1 MIPFLDIKS
10 INQRYIEQ
18 FQKAQL
24 DIINSGQLMLG
35 PQVQAFEDEFA
46 AYCRVKYCVG
56 VSNGLDAL
64 RLIWL
69 AYIELGK
76 LNPGDEVIVPANTYI
91 ATIMAISQAGLT
103 PVLVEPDIET
113 YNLDITLIEKAITP
127 MTKAICVVH
136 LYGRTCFS
144 DRLSALA
151 NSYKLIIVEDA
162 AQAHGASFNG
172 QRVGSLGEA
181 AGFSFYPGKNLGAIG
196 DAGAVTTNNPDLAE
210 MLKMMR
216 NYGSKQK
223 YYNEVAGYNFRLDE
237 LQAAFLRIK
246 LKDLD
251 TDNEHRRK
259 MAELYDQNIE
269 SISIFKPQHPSNRL
283 EHVWH
288 LYVIRSKQRDKLQI
302 YLNEHG
308 IQTLIHYP
316 IPPHQQKAY
325 KHWNQLSFPITEQI
339 SNEVLSLPISPV
351 LNEEIIQMIIK
362 VISNLELE

>member
-10 INQRYIEQ
+10 INQRYIDQ
-18 FQKAQL
+18 FQKVQL
-24 DIINSGQLMLG
+24 EVINSGQLMLG
-35 PQVQAFEDEFA
+35 PQVQAFENEFA
-46 AYCRVKYCVG
+46 SYCGVKHCVG

-69 AYIELGK
+69 AYIELGI
-76 LNPGDEVIVPANTYI
+76 LSLGDEVIVPANTYI

-103 PVLVEPDIET
+103 PVLVEPDPET
-113 YNLDITLIEKAITP
+113 YNLNIGLIEKAITIN
-127 MTKAICVVH
+127 TKAICVVH
-136 LYGRTCFS
+136 LYGHACFS
-144 DRLSALA
+144 EQLRSLA
-151 NSYKLIIVEDA
+151 KSYKLLIVEDS
-162 AQAHGASFNG
+162 AQAHGASFKG
-172 QRVGSLGEA
+172 QRVGSLGDA

-196 DAGAVTTNNPDLAE
+196 DAGAVTTNNSELAD

-259 MAELYDQNIE
+259 MAELYDQKLAPINI
-269 SISIFKPQHPSNRL
+269 IKPQHPIDRL

-288 LYVIRSKQRDKLQI
+288 LYVIRSNRRDKLQKH
-302 YLNEHG
+302 LNENG

-316 IPPHQQKAY
+316 ISPHKQLAY
-325 KHWNQLSFPITEQI
+325 NQWNQLSFPITEQL

-351 LNEEIIQMIIK
+351 LSEENIQ
-362 VISNLELE
+362 VIAEALSSNR